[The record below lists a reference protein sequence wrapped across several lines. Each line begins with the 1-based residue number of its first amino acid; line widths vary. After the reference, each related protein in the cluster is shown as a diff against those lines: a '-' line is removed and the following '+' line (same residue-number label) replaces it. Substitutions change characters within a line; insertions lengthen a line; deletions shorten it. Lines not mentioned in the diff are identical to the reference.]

1 MSAGGAA
8 DHDVIVVGAGH
19 NGLIAAGYLARAGL
33 RVHVVEARAR
43 FGGLCGTYEFMPGY
57 KTAMT
62 NSPGS
67 LESRFVQEL
76 ELEKFGLR
84 FLRTDPTVLHA
95 FPGGAF
101 VGWRDRDRI
110 ARQLDSYAAGEAQ
123 RYFGLIAD
131 LEDLARHLKV
141 SVFEPAPPIAELAQ
155 HVPTEL
161 AGLFDRVFFGSLR
174 QLLDERLR
182 SDQAKALLGMLALN
196 ASLVPPSAPGSAIG
210 LMLRP
215 ISLASNPPTDPD
227 DPRSVPL
234 RGSTGL
240 PVGGMG
246 AIADALVASVRA
258 HGGTVEADAPVSRL
272 LLDEGRV
279 CGVALK
285 DGRRLHAQ
293 AVLTAMNPK
302 TVFCDL
308 LDAEA
313 TDAGLVREL
322 RALPMR
328 GSAFKLVL
336 ALDGLPSY
344 LGLPSEL
351 SEREA
356 AQVQF
361 RIAPSLDY
369 IEKAVSEGLA
379 GQLAQNPIMWGLI
392 VSESSPEL
400 APKGRKLLSI
410 NAWHAPYTLYDG
422 RWPEQGEVFADRC
435 VKALSGFLPDIGDR
449 IVARSYLNPRQL
461 EAEFGLTGANIT
473 HGEMMPGA
481 LFGARPSRRTNDYRS
496 PVPGLYLSGAGTWP
510 GGYVTGLPGFNAAN
524 VVIKDFNK
532 SR

>member
-1 MSAGGAA
+1 MSSTGAA
-8 DHDVIVVGAGH
+8 DHDVIVVGGGH
-19 NGLIAAGYLARAGL
+19 NGLIAAGFLAKAGL
-33 RVHVVEARAR
+33 RVHVLEARAS
-43 FGGLCGTYEFMPGY
+43 FGGLCGSYEFMPGY
-57 KTAMT
+57 KTAIT

-67 LESRFVQEL
+67 LEFKFIREL
-76 ELEKFGLR
+76 KLEKYGLR

-101 VGWRDRDRI
+101 VGWRDRERI
-110 ARQLDSYAAGEAQ
+110 AAQLDSYAAGEAK

-131 LEDLARHLKV
+131 LENLARHLKV
-141 SVFEPAPPIAELAQ
+141 SVFEPSPQIAELASQ
-155 HVPTEL
+155 VPAEL
-161 AGLFDRVFFGSLR
+161 ADLFERVFFGSLR

-215 ISLASNPPTDPD
+215 ISLASNPPTDPN

-246 AIADALVASVRA
+246 AIIDALVASVRA
-258 HGGTVEADAPVSRL
+258 HGGTVEANAPVLRL
-272 LLDEGRV
+272 LRQDGRIS
-279 CGVALK
+279 GVTLK
-285 DGRRLHAQ
+285 DGRTLHAQ
-293 AVLTAMNPK
+293 AVLTAINPK

-313 TDAGLVREL
+313 AETDLVEEMQ
-322 RALPMR
+322 ALPMR

-344 LGLPSEL
+344 RGLPSDL
-351 SEREA
+351 TARDA

-361 RIAPSLDY
+361 RVAPSLDY

-379 GQLAQNPIMWGLI
+379 GQLAQSPIMWGLI
-392 VSESSPEL
+392 VSESSPAL
-400 APKGRKLLSI
+400 APKGRKLLSV
-410 NAWHAPYTLYDG
+410 NAWHAPYTLSEG
-422 RWPEQGEVFADRC
+422 QWPEQGDVFADRC
-435 VKALSGFLPDIGDR
+435 VKALSDFLPDIADR

-461 EAEFGLTGANIT
+461 EAEFGLIGSNIT

-496 PVPGLYLSGAGTWP
+496 TVPGLYLSGAGTWP

-524 VVIKDFNK
+524 VVINDFNK